1 MKRLALLLAA
11 LLTAALLPA
20 SGHPVIPAPASFTEQ
35 PGEYRLTSGA
45 TFSLTGAAREGEL
58 AQYIASLPFALKEAP
73 RGGALTLR
81 IDPRRVAAEEGYT
94 LEVTP
99 RRINVEARSEAGA
112 FYALQTLLQLAGK
125 QTDGSWRIPCCRV
138 EDAPRFPYRGIMLDV
153 SRNFQSKEFVLKQ
166 LDAMAHF
173 KFNRL
178 HFHLTDGAGWR
189 LEIKRYP
196 RLTEFAA
203 WRPYR
208 TWLVGSEMCIRD
220 RTWLDWWSADRH
232 YCEASDPQAHGSFYT
247 QEDIRE
253 IVEHARRLHITV
265 IPEIEMPG
273 HSEEVLAAY
282 PELSCAGKPYVNSEF
297 CPGNEQTF
305 EFLEGVLTE
314 VMELFPSEY
323 IHIGGDEAGKGAWK
337 NCPKCQARMKAEGIA
352 DVDGLQSY
360 LVHRIE
366 RFLNDHG
373 RRLLGWDEIL
383 DGGLAPNATVMS
395 WRGAE
400 GGLKAIRAGHDAIM
414 TPGEYCYL
422 DYAQDAPFTQPLSIG
437 GYTPL
442 RKVYSFEMSFPELT
456 PEEQA
461 RLLGVQAN
469 LWTEYIPTPEH
480 VEYMLYPRVLA
491 IAEAGWSLPERR
503 DYDDFRRR
511 ALGAVEWL
519 REEGYNPFDLEHE
532 YGERPESLEPKEHLA
547 RGKRVEYR
555 TPWHEKYAAAGETTL
570 TDGMIGGW
578 TYGDRRWQGFLNSDV
593 DVTVDLEEP
602 TEVHYVGLTFMQS
615 KGPYVWVPSEV
626 EIYASQ
632 DGEHFERLT
641 TVRND
646 ISTECPDLLFKT
658 FAYTGRT
665 SARYL
670 RCVARS
676 NGTPGGWLFL
686 DEIVVL

>member
-208 TWLVGSEMCIRD
+208 TWL
-220 RTWLDWWSADRH
+220 DWWSADRH
-232 YCEASDPQAHGSFYT
+232 YCVASDPQAHGGFYT

-305 EFLEGVLTE
+305 GFLEGVLTE

-337 NCPKCQARMKAEGIA
+337 SCPKCQARMKAEGIA

-366 RFLNDHG
+366 RFLNEHG

-547 RGKRVEYR
+547 HGERVEYR

>member
-1 MKRLALLLAA
+1 M
-11 LLTAALLPA
+11 
-20 SGHPVIPAPASFTEQ
+20 
-35 PGEYRLTSGA
+35 
-45 TFSLTGAAREGEL
+45 
-58 AQYIASLPFALKEAP
+58 
-73 RGGALTLR
+73 
-81 IDPRRVAAEEGYT
+81 
-94 LEVTP
+94 
-99 RRINVEARSEAGA
+99 
-112 FYALQTLLQLAGK
+112 
-125 QTDGSWRIPCCRV
+125 
-138 EDAPRFPYRGIMLDV
+138 
-153 SRNFQSKEFVLKQ
+153 
-166 LDAMAHF
+166 
-173 KFNRL
+173 
-178 HFHLTDGAGWR
+178 
-189 LEIKRYP
+189 
-196 RLTEFAA
+196 
-203 WRPYR
+203 
-208 TWLVGSEMCIRD
+208 
-220 RTWLDWWSADRH
+220 
-232 YCEASDPQAHGSFYT
+232 
-247 QEDIRE
+247 
-253 IVEHARRLHITV
+253 

-337 NCPKCQARMKAEGIA
+337 SCPKCQARMKAEGIA

-366 RFLNDHG
+366 RFLNDHD

-547 RGKRVEYR
+547 HGKRVEYR

>member
-20 SGHPVIPAPASFTEQ
+20 SGHPVIPAPASFMEQ

-208 TWLVGSEMCIRD
+208 TWL
-220 RTWLDWWSADRH
+220 DWWSADRH
-232 YCEASDPQAHGSFYT
+232 YCEASDPQAHGGFYT

-305 EFLEGVLTE
+305 EFLEEVLTE

-337 NCPKCQARMKAEGIA
+337 SCPKCQARMKAEGIA

>member
-99 RRINVEARSEAGA
+99 RRISVEARSEAGA

-208 TWLVGSEMCIRD
+208 TWL
-220 RTWLDWWSADRH
+220 DWWSADRH
-232 YCEASDPQAHGSFYT
+232 YCEASDPQAHGGFYT

-337 NCPKCQARMKAEGIA
+337 SCPKCQARMKAEGIA

-469 LWTEYIPTPEH
+469 LWTEYIHTPEH

-632 DGEHFERLT
+632 DGEHFEWLT

>member
-1 MKRLALLLAA
+1 MKRLALLL
-11 LLTAALLPA
+11 AALLPA

-203 WRPYR
+203 WRPY
-208 TWLVGSEMCIRD
+208 

>member
-208 TWLVGSEMCIRD
+208 TWL
-220 RTWLDWWSADRH
+220 DWWSAARH
-232 YCEASDPQAHGSFYT
+232 YSEASAPQAHGGFYT

-282 PELSCAGKPYVNSEF
+282 PELSCAGKPYVDSEF

-305 EFLEGVLTE
+305 EFLEEVLTE

-337 NCPKCQARMKAEGIA
+337 SCPKCQARMKAEGIA

>member
-208 TWLVGSEMCIRD
+208 TWL
-220 RTWLDWWSADRH
+220 DWWSADRP
-232 YCEASDPQAHGSFYT
+232 YCEASDPQAHGGFYT

-337 NCPKCQARMKAEGIA
+337 SCPKCQARMKAEGIA

>member
-20 SGHPVIPAPASFTEQ
+20 SGHPVIPAPASFTKQ

-58 AQYIASLPFALKEAP
+58 AQYVASLPFALKGAP

-81 IDPRRVAAEEGYT
+81 IDPRRVEDEEGYT

-99 RRINVEARSEAGA
+99 RRISVEARSEAGA

-208 TWLVGSEMCIRD
+208 TWL
-220 RTWLDWWSADRH
+220 DWWSADRH
-232 YCEASDPQAHGSFYT
+232 YCEASDPQAHGGFYT

-337 NCPKCQARMKAEGIA
+337 SCPKCQARMKAEGIA

-491 IAEAGWSLPERR
+491 IAESGWSLPERR

>member
-208 TWLVGSEMCIRD
+208 TWL
-220 RTWLDWWSADRH
+220 DWWSADRH
-232 YCEASDPQAHGSFYT
+232 YCEASDPQAHGGFYA

-337 NCPKCQARMKAEGIA
+337 SCPKCQARMKAEGIA

>member
-45 TFSLTGAAREGEL
+45 TFSLTGAAREGEV

-203 WRPYR
+203 WRPY
-208 TWLVGSEMCIRD
+208 

>member
-112 FYALQTLLQLAGK
+112 FYALKTLLQLAGK

-203 WRPYR
+203 WRPY
-208 TWLVGSEMCIRD
+208 

>member
-58 AQYIASLPFALKEAP
+58 AQYVASLPFALKGAP

-208 TWLVGSEMCIRD
+208 TWL
-220 RTWLDWWSADRH
+220 DWWSADRH
-232 YCEASDPQAHGSFYT
+232 YCEASDPQPHGGFYT
-247 QEDIRE
+247 QEYIRE

-337 NCPKCQARMKAEGIA
+337 SCPKCQARMKAEGIA

>member
-58 AQYIASLPFALKEAP
+58 AQYVASLPFALKGAP

-153 SRNFQSKEFVLKQ
+153 S
-166 LDAMAHF
+166 
-173 KFNRL
+173 
-178 HFHLTDGAGWR
+178 
-189 LEIKRYP
+189 
-196 RLTEFAA
+196 
-203 WRPYR
+203 
-208 TWLVGSEMCIRD
+208 
-220 RTWLDWWSADRH
+220 H
-232 YCEASDPQAHGSFYT
+232 YCEASDPQAHGGFYT

-337 NCPKCQARMKAEGIA
+337 SCPKCQARMKAEGIA

-400 GGLKAIRAGHDAIM
+400 GGLKAAIR
-414 TPGEYCYL
+414 PC
-422 DYAQDAPFTQPLSIG
+422 
-437 GYTPL
+437 
-442 RKVYSFEMSFPELT
+442 
-456 PEEQA
+456 
-461 RLLGVQAN
+461 
-469 LWTEYIPTPEH
+469 
-480 VEYMLYPRVLA
+480 
-491 IAEAGWSLPERR
+491 
-503 DYDDFRRR
+503 
-511 ALGAVEWL
+511 
-519 REEGYNPFDLEHE
+519 
-532 YGERPESLEPKEHLA
+532 
-547 RGKRVEYR
+547 
-555 TPWHEKYAAAGETTL
+555 
-570 TDGMIGGW
+570 
-578 TYGDRRWQGFLNSDV
+578 
-593 DVTVDLEEP
+593 
-602 TEVHYVGLTFMQS
+602 
-615 KGPYVWVPSEV
+615 
-626 EIYASQ
+626 
-632 DGEHFERLT
+632 
-641 TVRND
+641 
-646 ISTECPDLLFKT
+646 
-658 FAYTGRT
+658 
-665 SARYL
+665 
-670 RCVARS
+670 ARS
-676 NGTPGGWLFL
+676 TPSR
-686 DEIVVL
+686 

>member
-81 IDPRRVAAEEGYT
+81 IDPRRVEDEEGYT

-99 RRINVEARSEAGA
+99 RRINVEARSEAGV

-208 TWLVGSEMCIRD
+208 TWL
-220 RTWLDWWSADRH
+220 DWWSADRH
-232 YCEASDPQAHGSFYT
+232 YCEASDPQAHGGFYT

-282 PELSCAGKPYVNSEF
+282 PELSCAGKPYVDSEF

-337 NCPKCQARMKAEGIA
+337 SCPKCQARMKAEGIA

>member
-203 WRPYR
+203 WRPY
-208 TWLVGSEMCIRD
+208 

>member
-58 AQYIASLPFALKEAP
+58 AQYVASLPFALKGAP

-208 TWLVGSEMCIRD
+208 TWL
-220 RTWLDWWSADRH
+220 DWWSADRH
-232 YCEASDPQAHGSFYT
+232 YCEASDPQAHGGFYT

-337 NCPKCQARMKAEGIA
+337 SCPKCQARMKAEGIA

-442 RKVYSFEMSFPELT
+442 RKVYSFEMRFPELT

>member
-73 RGGALTLR
+73 RSGALTLR

-208 TWLVGSEMCIRD
+208 TWL
-220 RTWLDWWSADRH
+220 DWWSADRH
-232 YCEASDPQAHGSFYT
+232 YCEASDPQAHGGFYT

-305 EFLEGVLTE
+305 EFLKGVLTE

-337 NCPKCQARMKAEGIA
+337 SCPKCQARMKAEGIA

-547 RGKRVEYR
+547 HGKRVEYR

>member
-35 PGEYRLTSGA
+35 PSEYRLTSGA

-99 RRINVEARSEAGA
+99 RRISVEARSEAGA

-208 TWLVGSEMCIRD
+208 TWL
-220 RTWLDWWSADRH
+220 DWWSADRH
-232 YCEASDPQAHGSFYT
+232 YCEASDPQAHGGFYT

-282 PELSCAGKPYVNSEF
+282 PELSCAGKPYVDSEF

-337 NCPKCQARMKAEGIA
+337 SCPKCQARMKAEGIA

>member
-208 TWLVGSEMCIRD
+208 TWL
-220 RTWLDWWSADRH
+220 DWWSADRH
-232 YCEASDPQAHGSFYT
+232 YCEASDPQAHGGFYT

-282 PELSCAGKPYVNSEF
+282 PELSCAGKPYVDSEF

-337 NCPKCQARMKAEGIA
+337 SCPKCQARMKAEGIA

-469 LWTEYIPTPEH
+469 LWTEYIPTSEH

>member
-45 TFSLTGAAREGEL
+45 IFSLTGAAREGEL

-208 TWLVGSEMCIRD
+208 TWL
-220 RTWLDWWSADRH
+220 DWWSADRH
-232 YCEASDPQAHGSFYT
+232 YCEASDPQAHGGFYT

-337 NCPKCQARMKAEGIA
+337 SCPKCQARMKAEGIA

>member
-208 TWLVGSEMCIRD
+208 TWL
-220 RTWLDWWSADRH
+220 DWWSADRH
-232 YCEASDPQAHGSFYT
+232 YCEASDPQAHGGFYA

-337 NCPKCQARMKAEGIA
+337 SCPKCQARMKAEGIA

-442 RKVYSFEMSFPELT
+442 RKVYSFEMSFSELT

-511 ALGAVEWL
+511 ALGAIEWL

>member
-99 RRINVEARSEAGA
+99 RRINVEARNEAGA

-208 TWLVGSEMCIRD
+208 TWL
-220 RTWLDWWSADRH
+220 DWWSADRH
-232 YCEASDPQAHGSFYT
+232 YCEASDPQAHGGFYT

-337 NCPKCQARMKAEGIA
+337 SCPKCQARMKAEGIA

>member
-58 AQYIASLPFALKEAP
+58 AQYIASLSFALKEAP

-208 TWLVGSEMCIRD
+208 TWL
-220 RTWLDWWSADRH
+220 DWWSADRH
-232 YCEASDPQAHGSFYT
+232 YCEASDPQAHGGFYT

-337 NCPKCQARMKAEGIA
+337 SCPKCQARMKAEGIA

>member
-1 MKRLALLLAA
+1 MLNDMKKLAFACLLSLAGGAQAQTETSPYQPGVTAEGAVYFLPKTVLRFVVQVEKTTFTPGDFCKYASRYLRLGDVRTRPGVGYRVTSISMDTYGEADKAKGYAVEFNPKSVAANIALADDGTLLAIN
-11 LLTAALLPA
+11 AAPRRTEA
-20 SGHPVIPAPASFTEQ
+20 PKPFRPAPRRPQ
-35 PGEYRLTSGA
+35 PN
-45 TFSLTGAAREGEL
+45 
-58 AQYIASLPFALKEAP
+58 P
-73 RGGALTLR
+73 RSYL
-81 IDPRRVAAEEGYT
+81 
-94 LEVTP
+94 
-99 RRINVEARSEAGA
+99 
-112 FYALQTLLQLAGK
+112 
-125 QTDGSWRIPCCRV
+125 
-138 EDAPRFPYRGIMLDV
+138 
-153 SRNFQSKEFVLKQ
+153 
-166 LDAMAHF
+166 
-173 KFNRL
+173 
-178 HFHLTDGAGWR
+178 
-189 LEIKRYP
+189 
-196 RLTEFAA
+196 
-203 WRPYR
+203 
-208 TWLVGSEMCIRD
+208 
-220 RTWLDWWSADRH
+220 
-232 YCEASDPQAHGSFYT
+232 
-247 QEDIRE
+247 
-253 IVEHARRLHITV
+253 
-265 IPEIEMPG
+265 
-273 HSEEVLAAY
+273 SEEVLAAY
-282 PELSCAGKPYVNSEF
+282 PELSCAGKPYVDSEF

-305 EFLEGVLTE
+305 EFLEEVLTE

-337 NCPKCQARMKAEGIA
+337 SCPKCQARMKAEGIA

-511 ALGAVEWL
+511 ALGAIEWL

-555 TPWHEKYAAAGETTL
+555 TPWHKKYAAAGETTL

>member
-1 MKRLALLLAA
+1 MKRIALLLAA
-11 LLTAALLPA
+11 LFSAALLPV
-20 SGHPVIPAPASFTEQ
+20 SGHPVIPAPASLSEQ
-35 PGEYRLTSGA
+35 PGELRLNSGA
-45 TFSLTGAAREGEL
+45 AFSVTGAQDGGEL
-58 AQYIASLPFALKEAP
+58 SEYVASLPFALREVPK
-73 RGGALTLR
+73 GGVLTLR
-81 IDPRRVAAEEGYT
+81 IGSRKVTSDEGYLLT
-94 LEVTP
+94 VGPKRLA
-99 RRINVEARSEAGA
+99 VEARTEAGA
-112 FYALQTLLQLAGK
+112 FYALQTLLQLAEETAPG
-125 QTDGSWRIPCCRV
+125 QWRIPCCTV
-138 EDAPRFPYRGIMLDV
+138 EDAPRYPYRGIMLDV
-153 SRNFQSKEFVLKQ
+153 SRNFQSKEFILKQ
-166 LDAMAHF
+166 LDAMARF
-173 KFNRL
+173 KFNHL

-189 LEIKRYP
+189 LEIERYP

-203 WRPYR
+203 WRPY
-208 TWLVGSEMCIRD
+208 

-232 YCEASDPQAHGSFYT
+232 YCEASDPQAHGGFYT
-247 QEDIRE
+247 REDIRE

-282 PELSCAGKPYVNSEF
+282 PELSCAGEPYANSEF

-337 NCPKCQARMKAEGIA
+337 TCPKCQARMKAEGIA
-352 DVDGLQSY
+352 DVEGLQSY

-383 DGGLAPNATVMS
+383 EGGLAPNATVMS

-442 RKVYSFEMSFPELT
+442 RKVYSFEMTFPELSA
-456 PEEQA
+456 EEQA

-469 LWTEYIPTPEH
+469 LFTEYIPTPEH
-480 VEYMLYPRVLA
+480 VEYMLYPRALA

-503 DYDDFRRR
+503 DYDDFHRR

-519 REEGYNPFDLEHE
+519 RNAGYNPFELQKE

-555 TPWHEKYAAAGETTL
+555 TPWSDKYPAAGAATL
-570 TDGMIGGW
+570 TDGNIGGW
-578 TYGDRRWQGFLNSDV
+578 TYGDRRWQGFLNSDI
-593 DVTVDLEEP
+593 DVTVDLEQELP
-602 TEVHYVGLTFMQS
+602 VHYVGLTFMQS
-615 KGPYVWVPSEV
+615 KGPYVWVPAEV

-632 DGEHFERLT
+632 DGEHFEHLT

-646 ISTECPDLLFKT
+646 ISTECADLLFKT
-658 FAYTGRT
+658 YAYTGQT
-665 SARYL
+665 QARYL

-676 NGTPGGWLFL
+676 NGIGGGWLFL

>member
-11 LLTAALLPA
+11 LLTAALLPV
-20 SGHPVIPAPASFTEQ
+20 SGHPVIPAPASLSEQ
-35 PGEYRLTSGA
+35 PGELRLSSGA
-45 TFSLTGAAREGEL
+45 AFSVTGAQDGGEL
-58 AQYIASLPFALKEAP
+58 SEYVASLPFALREAP
-73 RGGALTLR
+73 KGGVLTLR
-81 IDPRRVAAEEGYT
+81 IGSRKVTSDEGYLLT
-94 LEVTP
+94 VGPKRLA
-99 RRINVEARSEAGA
+99 VEARTEAGA
-112 FYALQTLLQLAGK
+112 FYALQTLLQLAEETAPG
-125 QTDGSWRIPCCRV
+125 QWHIPCCTV
-138 EDAPRFPYRGIMLDV
+138 EDAPRYPYRGIMLDV
-153 SRNFQSKEFVLKQ
+153 SRNFQSKEFILKQ
-166 LDAMAHF
+166 LDAMARF
-173 KFNRL
+173 KFNHL

-189 LEIKRYP
+189 LEIERYP

-203 WRPYR
+203 WRPY
-208 TWLVGSEMCIRD
+208 

-232 YCEASDPQAHGSFYT
+232 YCEASDPQARGGFYT
-247 QEDIRE
+247 REDIRE

-282 PELSCAGKPYVNSEF
+282 PELSCAGEPYANSEF

-337 NCPKCQARMKAEGIA
+337 TCPKCQARMKAEGIA
-352 DVDGLQSY
+352 DVEGLQSY

-366 RFLNDHG
+366 RFLNDNG

-383 DGGLAPNATVMS
+383 EGGLAPNATVMS

-442 RKVYSFEMSFPELT
+442 RKVYSFEMTFPELST
-456 PEEQA
+456 EEQA

-469 LWTEYIPTPEH
+469 LFTEYIPTPEH
-480 VEYMLYPRVLA
+480 VEYMLYPRALA

-503 DYDDFRRR
+503 DYDDFHRR

-519 REEGYNPFDLEHE
+519 RNAGYHPFELQKE

-555 TPWHEKYAAAGETTL
+555 TPWSDKYPAAGAATL
-570 TDGMIGGW
+570 TDGNIGGW
-578 TYGDRRWQGFLNSDV
+578 TYGDRRWQGFLNSDI
-593 DVTVDLEEP
+593 DVTVDLEQELP
-602 TEVHYVGLTFMQS
+602 VHYVGLTFMQS
-615 KGPYVWVPSEV
+615 KGPYVWVPAEV

-632 DGEHFERLT
+632 DGEHFEHLT

-646 ISTECPDLLFKT
+646 ISTECADLLFKT
-658 FAYTGRT
+658 YAYTGQT
-665 SARYL
+665 KARYL

-676 NGTPGGWLFL
+676 NGIAGGWLFL

>member
-203 WRPYR
+203 WRPF
-208 TWLVGSEMCIRD
+208 

-232 YCEASDPQAHGSFYT
+232 YCEASDPQAHGGFYT

-337 NCPKCQARMKAEGIA
+337 SCPKCQARMKAEGIA

-632 DGEHFERLT
+632 DGEHFEWLT

>member
-166 LDAMAHF
+166 LDAMARF

-208 TWLVGSEMCIRD
+208 TWL
-220 RTWLDWWSADRH
+220 DWWSADRH
-232 YCEASDPQAHGSFYT
+232 YCEASDPQAHGGFYT

-282 PELSCAGKPYVNSEF
+282 PELSCAGKPYVDSEF

-337 NCPKCQARMKAEGIA
+337 SCPKCQARMKAEGIA

-442 RKVYSFEMSFPELT
+442 RNVYSFEMSFPELT

>member
-45 TFSLTGAAREGEL
+45 TFSLTGAAREGEF
-58 AQYIASLPFALKEAP
+58 AQYVASLPFALKGAP

-81 IDPRRVAAEEGYT
+81 IDPRRVEDEEGYT

-99 RRINVEARSEAGA
+99 RRISVEARSEAGA

-208 TWLVGSEMCIRD
+208 TWL
-220 RTWLDWWSADRH
+220 DWWSADRH
-232 YCEASDPQAHGSFYT
+232 YCEASDPQAHGGFYT

-282 PELSCAGKPYVNSEF
+282 PELSCAGKPYVDSEF

-337 NCPKCQARMKAEGIA
+337 SCPKCQARMKAEGIA

-442 RKVYSFEMSFPELT
+442 RKVYSFEMSFRELT

-547 RGKRVEYR
+547 HGKRVEYR

>member
-73 RGGALTLR
+73 RSGALTLR

-208 TWLVGSEMCIRD
+208 TWL
-220 RTWLDWWSADRH
+220 DWWSADRH
-232 YCEASDPQAHGSFYT
+232 YCEASDPQAHGGFYT

-337 NCPKCQARMKAEGIA
+337 SCPKCQARMKAEGIA

>member
-73 RGGALTLR
+73 RSGALTLR

-208 TWLVGSEMCIRD
+208 TWL
-220 RTWLDWWSADRH
+220 DWWSADRH
-232 YCEASDPQAHGSFYT
+232 YCEASDPQAHGGFYT

-253 IVEHARRLHITV
+253 IVEHARRLHIPV

-282 PELSCAGKPYVNSEF
+282 PELSCAGKPYVDSEF

-305 EFLEGVLTE
+305 EFLEEVLTE

-323 IHIGGDEAGKGAWK
+323 IHIGGDEAGKDAWK
-337 NCPKCQARMKAEGIA
+337 SCPKCQARMKAEGIA

-511 ALGAVEWL
+511 ALGAIEWL

>member
-20 SGHPVIPAPASFTEQ
+20 SGHPVIPAPASFTKQ

-58 AQYIASLPFALKEAP
+58 AQYVASLPFALKGAP

-81 IDPRRVAAEEGYT
+81 IDPRRVEDEEGYT

-99 RRINVEARSEAGA
+99 RRISVEARSEAGA

-208 TWLVGSEMCIRD
+208 TWL
-220 RTWLDWWSADRH
+220 DWWSADRH
-232 YCEASDPQAHGSFYT
+232 YCEASDPQAHGGFYT

-337 NCPKCQARMKAEGIA
+337 SCPKCQARMKAEGIA

-511 ALGAVEWL
+511 ALGAIEWL

-593 DVTVDLEEP
+593 DVTVDLEGP